1 MGADHDAPLGI
12 HGRERAQIRQ
22 LVLQRL
28 QSGGELRGRV
38 CQLRV
43 LDHER
48 TQMHVQQMK
57 ALRQT
62 VFQVVRL
69 HLGVVQQV
77 F

>member
-1 MGADHDAPLGI
+1 MLQC
-12 HGRERAQIRQ
+12 AQG
-22 LVLQRL
+22 
-28 QSGGELRGRV
+28 GGELRGRV

-43 LDHER
+43 FDHER
-48 TQMHVQQMK
+48 TQMHMQQMK
-57 ALRQT
+57 ALRQS

>member
-1 MGADHDAPLGI
+1 MGI
-12 HGRERAQIRQ
+12 HSRERAQIRQ

-28 QSGGELRGRV
+28 QSSGELRGRV

-62 VFQVVRL
+62 VF
-69 HLGVVQQV
+69 
-77 F
+77 

>member
-1 MGADHDAPLGI
+1 M
-12 HGRERAQIRQ
+12 
-22 LVLQRL
+22 LQRL

-57 ALRQT
+57 ALRQA